1 LLPTP
6 KGGIPSLEKVPGVVG
21 TNEPHHILFWDRER
35 GGDEVEILI
44 QGDNAFNMKVLDAET
59 GESIKRVI
67 KVELE
72 ITSTSSVAKLHVRN
86 PIVDIRTK
94 AEEVPVELKT
104 EE

>member
-1 LLPTP
+1 
-6 KGGIPSLEKVPGVVG
+6 VVG
-21 TNEPHHILFWDRER
+21 TYEPHHILFWDRER
-35 GGDEVEILI
+35 GGEEVEVLI
-44 QGDNAFNMKVLDAET
+44 QGDNAFNMRVLNAET
-59 GESIKRVI
+59 GELIKRVV

-94 AEEVPVELKT
+94 AEEVPAEAKP

>member
-1 LLPTP
+1 LPPTH
-6 KGGIPSLEKVPGVVG
+6 KGGIPSPEKIPRVVG
-21 TNEPHHILFWDRER
+21 THEPHHILSWDRER
-35 GGDEVEILI
+35 GGEEVEILI
-44 QGDNAFNMKVLDAET
+44 QGNNAFNMRVLDAET
-59 GESIKRVI
+59 GELIKRVV

-72 ITSTSSVAKLHVRN
+72 ITPTSSIAKLHVRN